1 MNKISK
7 IRPAWQFNVL
17 IAALGIMFL
26 ILALTLSV
34 SVYEYKITSPRLI
47 MIMGLV
53 TTIPIYLT
61 FLAISRRNKQFA
73 DDEYLRLLLM
83 RQTLFASL
91 SAIGWTAIMGFYFA
105 NIPDF
110 DPSQAYIGSV
120 GFWYG
125 MWLVSGIAIKF
136 TDKLS
141 G

>member
-34 SVYEYKITSPRLI
+34 SIYEYKITSPSAI
-47 MIMGLV
+47 IIMGLV

-61 FLAISRRNKQFA
+61 FLAISRRHKQFA

-83 RQTLFASL
+83 NQTLFASL
-91 SAIGWTAIMGFYFA
+91 SAIGWTATMGFYFA
-105 NIPDF
+105 NIPNF
-110 DPSQAYIGSV
+110 DPSQVYIGFV

-125 MWLVSGIAIKF
+125 MWLLSGITIKF

>member
-26 ILALTLSV
+26 ILVLTLSV
-34 SVYEYKITSPRLI
+34 SIYKYDITSPRLI

-61 FLAISRRNKQFA
+61 FLAISRRHKQFA

-91 SAIGWTAIMGFYFA
+91 SAIGWTATMGFYFA

-110 DPSQAYIGSV
+110 DPSQAYIGFV

-125 MWLVSGIAIKF
+125 MWLVSGITTKF

>member
-7 IRPAWQFNVL
+7 IRPAWLFNVL

-34 SVYEYKITSPRLI
+34 SIYKYDITSPRLI
-47 MIMGLV
+47 IIMGLV

-61 FLAISRRNKQFA
+61 FLAISRRHKQFA

-91 SAIGWTAIMGFYFA
+91 SAIGWTASMGFYFA

-110 DPSQAYIGSV
+110 DPSQAYIGFV

-125 MWLVSGIAIKF
+125 MWLVSGITTKF